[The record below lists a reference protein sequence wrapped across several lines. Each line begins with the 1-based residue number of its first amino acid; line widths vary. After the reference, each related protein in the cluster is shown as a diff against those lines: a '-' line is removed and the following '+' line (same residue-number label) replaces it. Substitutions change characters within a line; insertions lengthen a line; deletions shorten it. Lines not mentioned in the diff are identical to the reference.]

1 MNSTWSK
8 LELSKSKDITQK
20 NDYSFGY
27 FIPNKLQRVMIL
39 IGKKTILKR
48 GLFRSKYAKLIMSL
62 SKGPMDIIFRKCSF
76 RLWNESNLIEYGLLL
91 DPDYNNEDIDFLIH
105 GAKKNSNFVDIGSNV
120 GLYSQPLALASPNG
134 RVISIDANPL
144 MKLRL
149 DFNKKSSNISNIK
162 TINLAVSDTS
172 GKGSLIIRKNDIAIV
187 ALDEN
192 TSGDVNFSTLIEI
205 LETNNIDEI
214 YGLKIDI
221 EGHEDKAL
229 VPFLLNAPKKL
240 LPKKIVIEKPSK
252 NQDYEGCVKA
262 FKELNYNLIGRSKN
276 NSFYALNVYEKK

>member
-8 LELSKSKDITQK
+8 LELSKSKNITQN

-76 RLWNESNLIEYGLLL
+76 RLWNENNLIEYGLLL
-91 DPDYNNEDIDFLIH
+91 DPNYNNEDIDFLIN

-187 ALDEN
+187 ALDE
-192 TSGDVNFSTLIEI
+192 TL
-205 LETNNIDEI
+205 
-214 YGLKIDI
+214 
-221 EGHEDKAL
+221 
-229 VPFLLNAPKKL
+229 V
-240 LPKKIVIEKPSK
+240 VM
-252 NQDYEGCVKA
+252 
-262 FKELNYNLIGRSKN
+262 LIS
-276 NSFYALNVYEKK
+276 LH

>member
-8 LELSKSKDITQK
+8 LELPKSKNISK
-20 NDYSFGY
+20 NNDYSFGY
-27 FIPNKLQRVMIL
+27 FIPNKLQKVLIL

-62 SKGPMDIIFRKCSF
+62 SKGPLDIIFRKCSF

-134 RVISIDANPL
+134 KVISIDANPL

-149 DFNKKSSNISNIK
+149 DFNKKSSNISNI
-162 TINLAVSDTS
+162 
-172 GKGSLIIRKNDIAIV
+172 
-187 ALDEN
+187 
-192 TSGDVNFSTLIEI
+192 
-205 LETNNIDEI
+205 
-214 YGLKIDI
+214 
-221 EGHEDKAL
+221 
-229 VPFLLNAPKKL
+229 
-240 LPKKIVIEKPSK
+240 
-252 NQDYEGCVKA
+252 
-262 FKELNYNLIGRSKN
+262 
-276 NSFYALNVYEKK
+276 SFF

>member
-8 LELSKSKDITQK
+8 LELSKSKNITQD

-76 RLWNESNLIEYGLLL
+76 RLWNENNLIEYGLLL
-91 DPDYNNEDIDFLIH
+91 DPNYNNDDIDFLIN

-187 ALDEN
+187 ALDES
-192 TSGDVNFSTLIEI
+192 TSGDINFSTLIEI

-214 YGLKIDI
+214 YGL
-221 EGHEDKAL
+221 
-229 VPFLLNAPKKL
+229 
-240 LPKKIVIEKPSK
+240 
-252 NQDYEGCVKA
+252 
-262 FKELNYNLIGRSKN
+262 
-276 NSFYALNVYEKK
+276 